1 MDFIN
6 FIKYIDFFSIK
17 FNFYTN
23 NQPNYQN
30 IFGGIMTFIY
40 ALICILIFVAIS
52 YDDLTR
58 VNPIISTSE
67 IPDSDR
73 KLVSMEKEKI
83 WIPFRMV
90 NYENKFVDHREILYI
105 VPYLIEGRLDDKIGM
120 NLTYH
125 TLKYKLCNETTMTN
139 RPDNYR
145 IDVPLNELFCID
157 RDDILFGGNWNHQFL
172 NYIEL
177 NLYLCF
183 EGIAYNS
190 SDPRCSK
197 LDNYLKNLNSSLL
210 IDFYYPIVQFQPTNF
225 ESPIKIIYKN
235 YFYRLTSYSYK
246 IEKLYLKEHILSDD
260 QNFIKSNYKNS
271 SCWGMSSLYTD
282 DYFLPSQYDPISNN
296 SNTSRIYA
304 LNIYMD
310 DGSIYYTRSFRK
322 IFLIISNAFP
332 IFRFALYFL
341 KKFTQHVKMSLTK
354 RKLTGLIFENRKI
367 KPKKIYFKKKKSDNL
382 YQNSFIVKKP
392 QNIINKSDQDL
403 NKNLN
408 DNNNDNNKDN
418 TNNNNDYQYLQNNS
432 ISNTNTVLKNKN
444 DSNNNIINLNILNN
458 RFNSSF
464 KDSIIKYNKKQFS
477 LVNPRKKSSSLYD
490 SLKLKIKSSQKKNNE
505 YSGHRRRKKYIFP
518 YYYFF
523 FDLFFDKLIYPKKF
537 LCISKA
543 YFTVYNF
550 MCQIY
555 DISTHIILFKQF
567 NLLNTMVKELSEENV
582 FCPSKLFHKININD
596 NRIIEKI
603 NKDLNSKKSILYSNN
618 YI

>member
-1 MDFIN
+1 MD

-40 ALICILIFVAIS
+40 VIVCILIFFAIS
-52 YDDLTR
+52 YDDFSRL
-58 VNPIISTSE
+58 NPIISTSE
-67 IPDSDR
+67 IPDSER
-73 KLVSMEKEKI
+73 KLVNMKNEKI
-83 WIPFRMV
+83 WIPFRIV

-105 VPYLIEGRLDDKIGM
+105 VPFLIEGRLDDKIGM

-125 TLKYKLCNETTMTN
+125 SLKYKLCNETAMIN

-157 RDDILFGGNWNHQFL
+157 RDDILFGGNWNHEFL
-172 NYIEL
+172 NYIEI

-183 EGIAYNS
+183 EGIQYNS

-197 LDNYLKNLNSSLL
+197 LDNYLRNLNSSLL

-235 YFYRLTSYSYK
+235 YYYRLTSFSYK
-246 IEKLYLKEHILSDD
+246 IEKLYLKENILSDD
-260 QNFIKSNYKNS
+260 RNMVKTNFKNS
-271 SCWGMSSLYTD
+271 SYWGMSTLYTD

-310 DGSIYYTRSFRK
+310 DGTVYYTRSFRK
-322 IFLIISNAFP
+322 ILIIFSNAFP
-332 IFRFALYFL
+332 MFRLVLYFL

-354 RKLTGLIFENRKI
+354 RKLTGLIFENRKM
-367 KPKKIYFKKKKSDNL
+367 KPKKIFYKKKSEDYYLHNSKQNKKPINL
-382 YQNSFIVKKP
+382 TNKSEHELIKDQNSH
-392 QNIINKSDQDL
+392 
-403 NKNLN
+403 
-408 DNNNDNNKDN
+408 NNKD
-418 TNNNNDYQYLQNNS
+418 YQYIQNNS
-432 ISNTNTVLKNKN
+432 ISNTNTVLKQKN
-444 DSNNNIINLNILNN
+444 ESNNSIINFNILNN
-458 RFNSSF
+458 KFNSSIR
-464 KDSIIKYNKKQFS
+464 DSSIIKYNKMQFS
-477 LVNPRKKSSSLYD
+477 FIKPRKKRSSLYE
-490 SLKLKIKSSQKKNNE
+490 SLKLKIKSTQIQNKE
-505 YSGHRRRKKYIFP
+505 YYRHRKRKKYIFP

-550 MCQIY
+550 MSQIY

-567 NLLNTMVKELSEENV
+567 NSLNNILKELSEENV
-582 FCPSKLFHKININD
+582 FCPSNLFHKININD
-596 NRIIEKI
+596 NRVIEKI
-603 NKDLNSKKSILYSNN
+603 NKDLKSKKSIFYSNN
-618 YI
+618 YL